1 MICPDCEGR
10 GFNYSDPD
18 GKILECQTCES
29 TGEVEKEELHAK
41 AKPVRGVP
49 A

>member
-18 GKILECQTCES
+18 GKQLRCDRCDGY
-29 TGEVEKEELHAK
+29 GEIRVRVGERRDEEEEK
-41 AKPVRGVP
+41 P
-49 A
+49 